1 MNRVPAR
8 AWMLM
13 LVFWAGAQAQT
24 VYRWVDDDGVVHFSQ
39 IPPAKRAY
47 STLGLDTGEL
57 NIAPV
62 HEPPRTTASPGRART
77 GKRRASKTR
86 PGRDEVAQRCAAAR
100 QQIDTLNARMRAG
113 YRPAQG
119 ERLRERLRRY
129 EKERYRWCVR
139 KGP

>member
-1 MNRVPAR
+1 MDRVPAQ
-8 AWMLM
+8 AWTLV
-13 LVFWAGAQAQT
+13 LVFSASVQAQT
-24 VYRWVDDDGVVHFSQ
+24 VYRWVDEGGVVHFTQ
-39 IPPAKRAY
+39 TPPVERAY
-47 STLGLDTGEL
+47 STLGLDTDDL

-62 HEPPRTTASPGRART
+62 HEPRRPTRPAGSREVGRHKT
-77 GKRRASKTR
+77 SKTR
-86 PGRDEVAQRCAAAR
+86 PGRDEIAQRCAAAR